1 MIAWI
6 YLIVASV
13 FEVGWMFSLKFIS
26 FQKLKGISIQSITN
40 EPMHD
45 VLIILP
51 FIGYVVFGIGNIYCF
66 SIAMKGIPSS
76 TAFAVWMAV
85 ALAGVKIIEVAV
97 FKEPTKTSDYFFLA
111 LMLVAIIGLKRN
123 SGN

>member
-1 MIAWI
+1 MTAWI

-26 FQKLKGISIQSITN
+26 FQKLKGISIQSITS
-40 EPMHD
+40 EPLQA

-123 SGN
+123 SGH